1 MASDAARWRSPQ
13 GEAAEVGPSLVAS
26 GCDGTPHGSSAAV
39 SARKINHNFKSL
51 CCRGSDSS
59 PARQRREARVECLK
73 MRVVRPAEGLHTH
86 ARLAGARCQIVNA
99 AASAA
104 GRSIAHR
111 GEVRGSRSAPQGKKR
126 RREEGESEPSPGRR
140 LRYTGAV
147 PVEDM
152 RNRASSVV
160 ISELEKRVQGW
171 QNEGDGSGE
180 RFERGEGGGVT

>member
-1 MASDAARWRSPQ
+1 MRPRWADKHFPYFFISFLNVVSIGIQLRMGERRTPPWMASDAARWRSPQ

-26 GCDGTPHGSSAAV
+26 GCDRTPHGSSAAV

-104 GRSIAHR
+104 GRSINQH
-111 GEVRGSRSAPQGKKR
+111 
-126 RREEGESEPSPGRR
+126 
-140 LRYTGAV
+140 
-147 PVEDM
+147 
-152 RNRASSVV
+152 
-160 ISELEKRVQGW
+160 
-171 QNEGDGSGE
+171 
-180 RFERGEGGGVT
+180 

>member
-1 MASDAARWRSPQ
+1 MDISRIFGASPKNLLFYISGHLLHLVGHLLPSLGHLLHFIVQEMGERRTPPLNVSDAARQHSPQ
-13 GEAAEVGPSLVAS
+13 GEASEVGPSLVAS
-26 GCDGTPHGSSAAV
+26 GCDRTPHGSSAAV

-104 GRSIAHR
+104 GRSIN
-111 GEVRGSRSAPQGKKR
+111 QLKR
-126 RREEGESEPSPGRR
+126 RRWKCTQKP
-140 LRYTGAV
+140 
-147 PVEDM
+147 
-152 RNRASSVV
+152 RA
-160 ISELEKRVQGW
+160 
-171 QNEGDGSGE
+171 N
-180 RFERGEGGGVT
+180 